1 MPALLP
7 DDRRLIEAELRK
19 GGMPELFWPATL
31 AAVERV
37 LARNASPLT
46 YNQQRELSYDHH
58 SMDPRSNGR

>member
-7 DDRRLIEAELRK
+7 DDRRLIEDELRK

-31 AAVERV
+31 ATVERV

-46 YNQQRELSYDHH
+46 YNQQRELSHDHR
-58 SMDPRSNGR
+58 SMDSRSNGR

>member
-19 GGMPELFWPATL
+19 GGMLELFWPATL
-31 AAVERV
+31 AVVERV

-46 YNQQRELSYDHH
+46 YNQ
-58 SMDPRSNGR
+58 

>member
-31 AAVERV
+31 AAVGRV

-46 YNQQRELSYDHH
+46 YNQQRELSH
-58 SMDPRSNGR
+58 DPSRGQR